1 MKAKSEKNATVTS
14 IKDEPETL
22 PGETLL
28 LQLQFGLGW
37 VFLQVVNGETKEF
50 CVGNNKT
57 KKPLEIK
64 LWQTDFESQN
74 NHCIFTIICTSICV
88 LSVFYF

>member
-50 CVGNNKT
+50 
-57 KKPLEIK
+57 
-64 LWQTDFESQN
+64 
-74 NHCIFTIICTSICV
+74 
-88 LSVFYF
+88 